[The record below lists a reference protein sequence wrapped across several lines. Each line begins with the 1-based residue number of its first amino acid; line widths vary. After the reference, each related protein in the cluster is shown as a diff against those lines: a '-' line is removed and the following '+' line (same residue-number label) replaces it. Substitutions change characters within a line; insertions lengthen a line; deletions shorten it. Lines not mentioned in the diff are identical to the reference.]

1 MNRKAIPLNVTRHL
15 WAQCAGFC
23 QNPQCNSPLFRAVDT
38 DLVSLANVAHI
49 IGHGSSGPRSD
60 HELAEHIDK
69 DGVDNLIM
77 LCLGCHKVVDELE
90 EKFSVEQISA
100 WKQGHAARISSL
112 FSIPNIKDE
121 RQLLAE
127 VNDLLEENGVLF
139 SEYGPYSDN
148 VLKGEG
154 GDGFVVWRKRC
165 LDTIIP
171 NNQRIILLIEMNKRN
186 FPYPWDLYK
195 QMLLFKIHVDAF
207 QDNCLTGRKVNDY
220 KLFPRGFDH
229 FVKTRLGVPSKPPE
243 VVAEEELE
251 YRHNQIKTFI
261 DRFLHEHS
269 TIAKLEELNRS
280 TMLVELN
287 CGKTLKVFVTNTYYF
302 TDYTLDRVL
311 EVDPAIDAI
320 ICSSPVNQS
329 SPSAKLQCIEK
340 GIGLF
345 MLGEFMGAIRQ
356 TGEHYLNFLLHSDKE
371 HRITNLKQICK
382 AAKPPAGLKVQVMG
396 SILRRKVF
404 RDVDLLV
411 TYQNSSNLHEVKDFE
426 SRLSDEVQKRLGEPD
441 IIVTSARELSGLSLK
456 HDNLAQVYP

>member
-1 MNRKAIPLNVTRHL
+1 
-15 WAQCAGFC
+15 
-23 QNPQCNSPLFRAVDT
+23 
-38 DLVSLANVAHI
+38 LANVAHI